1 MPKFIDLT
9 GKRFGRIVVVKRI
22 RKENSKKTFFKCLC
36 DCGKEKIFQSSDLI
50 SGKIKS
56 CGCWKSEHMKKLGK
70 EQTKHGM
77 TDSRLY
83 HIWRGLR
90 TRCNFDKSKDYNNYG
105 GRGIKVCE
113 EWKNSFQNFYD
124 WAIKNGYQEHLTID
138 RKDVNGN
145 YCPENCRWADMYT
158 QTRNKRN
165 TVNITINGETKC
177 STDWSRILG
186 ISRHTVKKRYLKGV
200 INV

>member
-1 MPKFIDLT
+1 MRFIDLT
-9 GKRFGRIVVVKRI
+9 GKRFGRIVVIERT
-22 RKENSKKTFFKCLC
+22 RKEHSKKTFFRCIC
-36 DCGKEKIFQSSDLI
+36 DCGKEKTFQSSDLI
-50 SGKIKS
+50 RGKIKS
-56 CGCWKSEHMKKLGK
+56 CGCWKAEHMKKLGK
-70 EQTKHGM
+70 EHITHGM

-105 GRGIKVCE
+105 GRGINVCE

-138 RKDVNGN
+138 RIDVNGN
-145 YCPENCRWADMYT
+145 YCPENCRWADIDT
-158 QTRNKRN
+158 QARNKRN

-177 STDWSRILG
+177 SADWSRILG
-186 ISRHTVKKRYLKGV
+186 ISRHTVKKRYLEGA